1 MSFNATD
8 KSGEVVPLPVTD
20 FLQFIPSIGAA
31 ISLGF
36 TSFLQP
42 IISGVSKAAVKTP
55 SISTNIFSKTN
66 PIFSKTNVIAGS
78 GLGITAL
85 GTSFLQTPQGQN
97 TVNTVGNITDVITKN
112 PIIPI
117 ALIGLGFLIVIGVMK
132 K

>member
-1 MSFNATD
+1 MSFNATN
-8 KSGEVVPLPVTD
+8 KTGEAEPLPVTD
-20 FLQFIPSIGAA
+20 FLQFIPSIGAG
-31 ISLGF
+31 IGLGLTSLF
-36 TSFLQP
+36 QP
-42 IISGVSKAAVKTP
+42 IVTALSKTP
-55 SISTNIFSKTN
+55 TVSTKIFSKTN

-97 TVNTVGNITDVITKN
+97 TVNAGQNITDIITKN
-112 PIIPI
+112 PIVPI